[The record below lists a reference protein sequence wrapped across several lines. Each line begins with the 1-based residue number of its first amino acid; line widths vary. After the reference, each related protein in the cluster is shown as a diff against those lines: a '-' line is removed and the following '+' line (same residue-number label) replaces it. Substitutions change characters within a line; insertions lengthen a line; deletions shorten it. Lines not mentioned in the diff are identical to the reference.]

1 MSKQVVV
8 VGGGV
13 IGLLTAFN
21 LAAKVGQVVVCD
33 QGEVGRES
41 SWAGGGI
48 VSPLYPWRYSPAV
61 TALAHWSQDFYPQLG
76 ERLFASTGVD
86 PEVHTTGLYWL
97 DLDDEAEALA
107 WAEREQRPLSAVDIS
122 AAYDAVPVLGPGFKR
137 AIYMAGVA
145 NVRNPRLV
153 KSLKAA
159 LLALPNVTLR
169 EHCQITGFAEQ
180 GGRVTGVQTA
190 DGVLAADEVVLSA
203 GAWSGDLLRTLG
215 LELPVE
221 PVKGQMILFKCAED
235 FLPSMVLAKGRY
247 AIPRRDGHI
256 LVGSTLEHAG
266 YDKTPTEEALE
277 SLKASAVE
285 LLPELEGATVVAH
298 WAGLRPGS
306 PEGIP
311 YIGPVPGHAG
321 LWLNCGHYRNGLVL
335 APASC
340 QLFTDLLTGAE
351 PIIDPARGLK
361 TVEQGAATSV
371 LLAASPLVEGVGG
384 RYFENCNEAVRVDR
398 RGGPGT
404 GGVAPYALDPA
415 NAQRLWELSLQW
427 TDA

>member
-21 LAAKVGQVVVCD
+21 LAPKVDQVVVCD

-76 ERLFASTGVD
+76 ERLFASTGID
-86 PEVHTTGLYWL
+86 PQVHTTGLYWL
-97 DLDDEAEALA
+97 DLDDEAEALD
-107 WAEREQRPLSAVDIS
+107 WAQREQRPLSAVDIS

-159 LLALPNVTLR
+159 LLAMPNVTLR
-169 EHCQITGFAEQ
+169 EHCSVSGFCQEGGRITGVHTAE
-180 GGRVTGVQTA
+180 
-190 DGVLAADEVVLSA
+190 GVLVADEVVLSA

-235 FLPSMVLAKGRY
+235 FLPCMVLAKGRY

-266 YDKTPTEEALE
+266 YDKTPTNEALE

-285 LLPELEGATVVAH
+285 LLPALANAEVVAH

-311 YIGPVPGHAG
+311 YIGPVPGHEG

-340 QLFTDLLTGAE
+340 QLFTDLLTGGQ
-351 PIIDPARGLK
+351 PIIDP
-361 TVEQGAATSV
+361 V
-371 LLAASPLVEGVGG
+371 
-384 RYFENCNEAVRVDR
+384 
-398 RGGPGT
+398 
-404 GGVAPYALDPA
+404 PYAPGA
-415 NAQRLWELSLQW
+415 RLV
-427 TDA
+427 

>member
-1 MSKQVVV
+1 MSRQQQVVI

-21 LAAKVGQVVVCD
+21 LASEVQSVVLLDRSNVGQ
-33 QGEVGRES
+33 ES

-76 ERLFASTGVD
+76 ERLFAATGVD

-107 WAEREQRPLSAVDIS
+107 WAKRENRPLRAVDIS
-122 AAYDAVPVLGPGFKR
+122 AAHDAVPVLGSGFSR
-137 AIYMAGVA
+137 AIYMADVA

-159 LLALPNVTLR
+159 LVALPNVTIHEQCEVSGFIR
-169 EHCQITGFAEQ
+169 EGDA
-180 GGRVTGVQTA
+180 VVGVQTSTGA
-190 DGVLAADEVVLSA
+190 IYGDQVVLTA
-203 GAWSGDLLRTLG
+203 GAWSGDLLKSLG

-221 PVKGQMILFKCAED
+221 PVKGQMILYKCAAD

-256 LVGSTLEHAG
+256 LIGSTLEHEG
-266 YDKTPTEEALE
+266 YDKTPTESALE

-285 LLPELEGATVVAH
+285 LIPALADAEVVATGPGCGRVRQKAFPTL
-298 WAGLRPGS
+298 AG
-306 PEGIP
+306 
-311 YIGPVPGHAG
+311 
-321 LWLNCGHYRNGLVL
+321 
-335 APASC
+335 C
-340 QLFTDLLTGAE
+340 QGLTGSGSIAG
-351 PIIDPARGLK
+351 IIAMGWCWHR
-361 TVEQGAATSV
+361 
-371 LLAASPLVEGVGG
+371 
-384 RYFENCNEAVRVDR
+384 RRVSCLR
-398 RGGPGT
+398 M
-404 GGVAPYALDPA
+404 
-415 NAQRLWELSLQW
+415 
-427 TDA
+427 

>member
-1 MSKQVVV
+1 MVKQQRVVI

-21 LAAKVGQVVVCD
+21 LAAEVEHVVLLDRGVVGQ
-33 QGEVGRES
+33 ES

-48 VSPLYPWRYSPAV
+48 ISPLYPWRYNAAV

-76 ERLFASTGVD
+76 DRLFTATGVD

-97 DLDDEAEALA
+97 DLEDEEQALA
-107 WAEREQRPLSAVDIS
+107 WAQREGRPLMSVEISAVEH
-122 AAYDAVPVLGPGFKR
+122 AVPALGSGYSR
-137 AIYMAGVA
+137 ALYMADVA

-159 LLALPNVTLR
+159 LRSLTNVTIH
-169 EHCQITGFAEQ
+169 EHCEVKGFIRAGDDVVGVNTGLGEVR
-180 GGRVTGVQTA
+180 G
-190 DGVLAADEVVLSA
+190 DEVVLSA
-203 GAWSGDLLRTLG
+203 GAWSGELLNLLG

-221 PVKGQMILFKCAED
+221 PVKGQMILYKCASD
-235 FLPSMVLAKGRY
+235 LLSSMVLAKGRY

-256 LVGSTLEHAG
+256 LIGSTLEHEG
-266 YDKTPTEEALE
+266 FDKTPTDLALE
-277 SLKASAVE
+277 SLKASAIE
-285 LLPELEGATVVAH
+285 LVPALAAAEPVAH

-311 YIGPVPGHAG
+311 YIGRVSGVGG

-340 QLFTDLLTGAE
+340 QLLADLLLGRE
-351 PIIDPARGLK
+351 PIIDPA
-361 TVEQGAATSV
+361 
-371 LLAASPLVEGVGG
+371 
-384 RYFENCNEAVRVDR
+384 
-398 RGGPGT
+398 
-404 GGVAPYALDPA
+404 PYAPA
-415 NAQRLWELSLQW
+415 GRIS
-427 TDA
+427 

>member
-1 MSKQVVV
+1 MAKQQQVLV

-21 LAAKVGQVVVCD
+21 LAAQGQQVRLVERSD
-33 QGEVGRES
+33 LGREA

-61 TALAHWSQDFYPQLG
+61 TALAHWSQDFYPQLA
-76 ERLFASTGVD
+76 EHLFSTTGVD

-97 DLDDEAEALA
+97 DLDDEALALD
-107 WAEREQRPLSAVDIS
+107 WARREGRPLSTVDIS
-122 AAYDAVPVLGPGFKR
+122 TVHDAVPVLGSGYQQ
-137 AIYMAGVA
+137 AIYMADVA

-159 LLALPNVTLR
+159 LQALPNV
-169 EHCQITGFAEQ
+169 QIDEQCSVTGFIRDGQQVQ
-180 GGRVTGVQTA
+180 GVYSSAGDIHA
-190 DGVLAADEVVLSA
+190 DQVVLCA
-203 GAWSGDLLRTLG
+203 GAWSGELLGSLG
-215 LELPVE
+215 VALPVE
-221 PVKGQMILFKCAED
+221 PVKGQMILYKCAAS
-235 FLPSMVLAKGRY
+235 FLSCMVLAKGRY

-256 LVGSTLEHAG
+256 LVGSTLEHEG
-266 YDKTPTEEALE
+266 FDKTPTACALE

-285 LLPELEGATVVAH
+285 LIPALAEAEVVGH

-311 YIGPVPGHAG
+311 YIGPVPGFDG

-340 QLFTDLLTGAE
+340 RLFCDLLLGNP
-351 PIIDPARGLK
+351 PIIDPA
-361 TVEQGAATSV
+361 
-371 LLAASPLVEGVGG
+371 
-384 RYFENCNEAVRVDR
+384 
-398 RGGPGT
+398 
-404 GGVAPYALDPA
+404 PYAPA
-415 NAQRLWELSLQW
+415 GRI
-427 TDA
+427 

>member
-1 MSKQVVV
+1 MTKPRQVVI

-21 LAAKVGQVVVCD
+21 LAADVEQVVLLDRSAVGQ
-33 QGEVGRES
+33 ES

-48 VSPLYPWRYSPAV
+48 VSPLYPWRYSQAV
-61 TALAHWSQDFYPQLG
+61 TALAHWSQDFYPQLA
-76 ERLFASTGVD
+76 ERLFNSTGVD

-97 DLDDEAEALA
+97 DLDDEAQALQ
-107 WAEREQRPLSAVDIS
+107 WASREQRPLNSVSIDAVQQ
-122 AAYDAVPVLGPGFKR
+122 AVPVLGEGYSR
-137 AIYMAGVA
+137 AVYMANVA

-159 LLALPNVTLR
+159 LVALPNVTIH
-169 EHCQITGFAEQ
+169 EHCEVRGFVRE
-180 GGRVTGVQTA
+180 GDTVLGVTTA
-190 DGVLAADEVVLSA
+190 DGDVLGDQVILTA
-203 GAWSGDLLRTLG
+203 GAWSGELLKTLG

-221 PVKGQMILFKCAED
+221 PVKGQMILYKCAAD

-256 LVGSTLEHAG
+256 LVGSTLEHEG
-266 YDKTPTEEALE
+266 FDKTPTNAALD

-285 LLPELEGATVVAH
+285 LIPALANAEVVGH

-306 PEGIP
+306 PDGIP
-311 YIGPVPGHAG
+311 FIGPLAGFAG

-340 QLFTDLLTGAE
+340 HLLADLLLGRE
-351 PIIDPARGLK
+351 PIIDARPY
-361 TVEQGAATSV
+361 
-371 LLAASPLVEGVGG
+371 SPSS
-384 RYFENCNEAVRVDR
+384 RI
-398 RGGPGT
+398 
-404 GGVAPYALDPA
+404 
-415 NAQRLWELSLQW
+415 S
-427 TDA
+427 

>member
-1 MSKQVVV
+1 MQQQVVV

-21 LAAKVGQVVVCD
+21 LASAGQRVVLLDRSNVGQ
-33 QGEVGRES
+33 ES

-61 TALAHWSQDFYPQLG
+61 TALAHWSQDFYPQLA

-97 DLDDEAEALA
+97 DLDDESEALA
-107 WAEREQRPLSAVDIS
+107 WARREQRPLSAVDIS
-122 AAYDAVPVLGPGFKR
+122 AAHDAVPVLGGGFAR
-137 AIYMAGVA
+137 AIYMADVA

-159 LLALPNVTLR
+159 LLALPAVTIHEQCDVSGFIR
-169 EHCQITGFAEQ
+169 EGE
-180 GGRVTGVQTA
+180 RVLGVQTSRG
-190 DGVLAADEVVLSA
+190 DIRGDQVVLAA
-203 GAWSGDLLRTLG
+203 GAWSGELLQSLG
-215 LELPVE
+215 LALPVE
-221 PVKGQMILFKCAED
+221 PVKGQMILYKCASD
-235 FLPSMVLAKGRY
+235 FLSCMVLAKGRY

-256 LVGSTLEHAG
+256 LIGSTLEHEG
-266 YDKTPTEEALE
+266 FDKTPTVSALE

-285 LLPELEGATVVAH
+285 LIPALAQAEVVGH

-311 YIGPVPGHAG
+311 YIGRVPEWEG

-340 QLFTDLLTGAE
+340 QLFVDLMLGRQ
-351 PIIDPARGLK
+351 PIIDPA
-361 TVEQGAATSV
+361 
-371 LLAASPLVEGVGG
+371 
-384 RYFENCNEAVRVDR
+384 
-398 RGGPGT
+398 
-404 GGVAPYALDPA
+404 PYAPA
-415 NAQRLWELSLQW
+415 GRI
-427 TDA
+427 

>member
-1 MSKQVVV
+1 MANQEQVLI

-21 LAAKVGQVVVCD
+21 LASAGRSVLLLDRSGLGQ
-33 QGEVGRES
+33 EA

-76 ERLFASTGVD
+76 ERLFAATGVD

-107 WAEREQRPLSAVDIS
+107 WALREHRPLRAVDLS
-122 AAYDAVPVLGPGFKR
+122 AAHDAVPVLGPGFSR
-137 AIYMAGVA
+137 AIYMADVA

-159 LLALPNVTLR
+159 LLALPNVTVHEQCEVR
-169 EHCQITGFAEQ
+169 EFIREGEQ
-180 GGRVTGVQTA
+180 VVGVRTSA
-190 DGVLAADEVVLSA
+190 GAIAADQVVLTA
-203 GAWSGDLLRTLG
+203 GAWSGDLLKTLG

-221 PVKGQMILFKCAED
+221 PVKGQMILYKCAAD

-256 LVGSTLEHAG
+256 LIGSTLEHEG
-266 YDKTPTEEALE
+266 FDKTPTETALQ

-285 LLPELEGATVVAH
+285 LIPALADAEVVGH

-311 YIGPVPGHAG
+311 YIGRVPGFEG

-340 QLFTDLLTGAE
+340 QLFADVMLGRE
-351 PIIDPARGLK
+351 PIIDPA
-361 TVEQGAATSV
+361 
-371 LLAASPLVEGVGG
+371 
-384 RYFENCNEAVRVDR
+384 
-398 RGGPGT
+398 
-404 GGVAPYALDPA
+404 PYAPTG
-415 NAQRLWELSLQW
+415 RI
-427 TDA
+427 

>member
-1 MSKQVVV
+1 MAKQQQVVI

-21 LAAKVGQVVVCD
+21 LASHVQSVVLLDRSNVGQ
-33 QGEVGRES
+33 ES

-61 TALAHWSQDFYPQLG
+61 TALAHWSQDFYPQLA
-76 ERLFASTGVD
+76 ERLFTSTGVD

-107 WAEREQRPLSAVDIS
+107 WAKRENRPLSPVDIS
-122 AAYDAVPVLGPGFKR
+122 AAHDAVPVLGQGFSR
-137 AIYMAGVA
+137 AIYMADVA

-159 LLALPNVTLR
+159 LLALPNVTIHEQCEVSAFIR
-169 EHCQITGFAEQ
+169 EGDA
-180 GGRVTGVQTA
+180 VVGVETSKGSIHGDQ
-190 DGVLAADEVVLSA
+190 VVLTA
-203 GAWSGDLLRTLG
+203 GAWSGDLLKTLG
-215 LELPVE
+215 LDLPVE
-221 PVKGQMILFKCAED
+221 PVKGQMILYKCASD
-235 FLPSMVLAKGRY
+235 FLSSMILAKGRY

-256 LVGSTLEHAG
+256 LIGSTLEHEG
-266 YDKTPTEEALE
+266 FDKTPTESALE

-285 LLPELEGATVVAH
+285 LIPALAEAEVVGH

-311 YIGPVPGHAG
+311 YIGAVPGFSG

-340 QLFTDLLTGAE
+340 QLFADVMLGRE
-351 PIIDPARGLK
+351 PVIDPA
-361 TVEQGAATSV
+361 
-371 LLAASPLVEGVGG
+371 
-384 RYFENCNEAVRVDR
+384 
-398 RGGPGT
+398 
-404 GGVAPYALDPA
+404 PYAPA
-415 NAQRLWELSLQW
+415 GRI
-427 TDA
+427 

>member
-1 MSKQVVV
+1 MSKQVVI

-21 LAAKVGQVVVCD
+21 LAAEVGQVVVCD

-48 VSPLYPWRYSPAV
+48 VSPLYPWRYSAAV

-76 ERLFASTGVD
+76 ECLHADTGID

-97 DLDDEAEALA
+97 DLEDEAEALA
-107 WAEREQRPLSAVDIS
+107 WAARQQRPLSAVDIS
-122 AAYDAVPVLGPGFKR
+122 AAYDAVPVLGPGFKH
-137 AIYMAGVA
+137 AVYMAGVA

-159 LLALPNVTLR
+159 LQALPNVTLR
-169 EHCQITGFAEQ
+169 EHCQIAGFERE
-180 GGRVTGVQTA
+180 GERVIGVQTQ
-190 DGVLAADEVVLSA
+190 DGVLQADEVVLSA
-203 GAWSGDLLRTLG
+203 GAWSGELLHTLG
-215 LELPVE
+215 LVLPVE

-266 YDKTPTEEALE
+266 YDKTPTREALE
-277 SLKASAVE
+277 SLKASAID
-285 LLPELEGATVVAH
+285 LLPALAEAEVVGH

-311 YIGPVPGHAG
+311 YIGELPGHAG

-340 QLFTDLLTGAE
+340 QLLTDLLLE
-351 PIIDPARGLK
+351 RQPIIDPA
-361 TVEQGAATSV
+361 
-371 LLAASPLVEGVGG
+371 
-384 RYFENCNEAVRVDR
+384 
-398 RGGPGT
+398 
-404 GGVAPYALDPA
+404 PYAPA
-415 NAQRLWELSLQW
+415 GRLG
-427 TDA
+427 